1 MLLQVL
7 QKNPLISVW
16 CCNFLPRF
24 SSQTAP
30 EENSNVTS
38 PTKNV
43 QGNQAIIM
51 TWKVYS
57 GTAHSLG
64 LKETL
69 TVLSPTS
76 HSYSWVC
83 WWLCSLPEWFWAP
96 PKVLNVYRSF
106 ARYKKYTLCF
116 NLREPRLYHPPKGKL
131 HAKEWLRSSS
141 TGMRAVGSSTSE

>member
-1 MLLQVL
+1 MPRYYTNQVAGHLQQLTLGAKPSDWRTGL
-7 QKNPLISVW
+7 QHIINIFIMCYFKFFKKNPLISVW

-51 TWKVYS
+51 TWKVYL

-76 HSYSWVC
+76 HSHSWVC

-106 ARYKKYTLCF
+106 ARY
-116 NLREPRLYHPPKGKL
+116 
-131 HAKEWLRSSS
+131 
-141 TGMRAVGSSTSE
+141 